1 MAIPQYMVVGPVK
14 EIPLWGNSQ
23 GLRFAKHIL
32 EEARIAV
39 GDEVEVSVENRVIIV
54 RPKGRA
60 GRKYDLGKLTARMPR
75 TYKADEEE
83 WGSPVGKEAW

>member
-1 MAIPQYMVVGPVK
+1 MFTKVQK
-14 EIPLWGNSQ
+14 WGTSQ
-23 GLRFAKHIL
+23 GLRFEKHIL

-60 GRKYDLGKLTARMPR
+60 GRKYDLVKLAAKMPKN
-75 TYKADEEE
+75 YKPSEEN
-83 WGSPVGKEAW
+83 WGNPAGKEA

>member
-1 MAIPQYMVVGPVK
+1 MLAKVQK
-14 EIPLWGNSQ
+14 WGNSQ

-54 RPKGRA
+54 RAKGRA
-60 GRKYDLGKLTARMPR
+60 GLKYNLEKLAAKMPR
-75 TYKADEEE
+75 NYKPSEED
-83 WGSPVGKEAW
+83 WGNPVGKEAW